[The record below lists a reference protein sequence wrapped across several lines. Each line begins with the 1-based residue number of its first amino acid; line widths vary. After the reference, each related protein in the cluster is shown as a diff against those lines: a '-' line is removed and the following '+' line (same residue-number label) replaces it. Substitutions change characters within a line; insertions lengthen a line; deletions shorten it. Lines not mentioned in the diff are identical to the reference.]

1 MLPAARDSPPSGTP
15 SAAIV
20 TPHMELREK
29 VANLPRDAGV
39 YLFKDALGTTLYV
52 GKAGSLRS
60 RVRSYFLETRWVDA
74 KTGSLVREIPDVDYI
89 VLYNQPQPLPLET
102 ILIHQYHPKFKFILR
117 H

>member
-1 MLPAARDSPPSGTP
+1 MIPAPRAWHGFRRCDSLCYHECCLRHEPGSSTHAGFACVGVGDSRPSGTP

-20 TPHMELREK
+20 TPPMELREK

-60 RVRSYFLETRWVDA
+60 RVRSYFLETRWADA
-74 KTGSLVREIPDVDYI
+74 KTGSLV
-89 VLYNQPQPLPLET
+89 
-102 ILIHQYHPKFKFILR
+102 
-117 H
+117 